1 MLFTAALLIFLVG
14 CMHSVLGGRRLIG
27 PIARM
32 GDLPVILGDVRLSR
46 LTLRA
51 GWHGLTAA
59 YWAIASLLAYMQARP
74 EATNTPFLVMAAALF
89 GATGLAALILS
100 RGRHLSWAMFLP
112 AAILCAIAAVRSWA
126 PPG

>member
-1 MLFTAALLIFLVG
+1 MLYAAALLIFFVG

-32 GDLPVILGDVRLSR
+32 NALPVILGDIRLSR

-59 YWAIASLLAYMQARP
+59 YWAIAALLAYMQVRP
-74 EATNTPFLVMAAALF
+74 EAMSAPFLVMAAGLF
-89 GATGLAALILS
+89 GATGLTALILS
-100 RGRHLSWAMFLP
+100 RGRHLSWLMFLP
-112 AAILCAIAAVRSWA
+112 AAILCALAAL
-126 PPG
+126 GL